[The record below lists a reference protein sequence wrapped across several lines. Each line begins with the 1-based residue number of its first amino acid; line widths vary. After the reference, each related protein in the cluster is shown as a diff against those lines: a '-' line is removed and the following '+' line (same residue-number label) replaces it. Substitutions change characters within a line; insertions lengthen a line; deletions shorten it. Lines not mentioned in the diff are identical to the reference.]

1 MSTKPMKPLGGQPPQ
16 QEIDINDTET
26 VVCDECGNA
35 YIHSMFLPKKNITN
49 RITNGQEAMVPIQ
62 VYSCGNCGKVPDKF
76 MQAMTVKKKSLFD
89 HVNQVTSVQNPNYWD
104 EISDEDKKSWSNYMI
119 NRFLSMKSEW
129 TDLVNEI
136 QKYPLEPK
144 ELYKVYTSILPK
156 KKQWLR
162 YIKGDKKMKYPIW
175 VYEIVSKHLQCS
187 MREAND
193 AVEMYR
199 ISAGGQS
206 ELADIMFKY
215 GVEDKEVRKLGL
227 I

>member
-1 MSTKPMKPLGGQPPQ
+1 MSGVQSG
-16 QEIDINDTET
+16 
-26 VVCDECGNA
+26 
-35 YIHSMFLPKKNITN
+35 KK
-49 RITNGQEAMVPIQ
+49 
-62 VYSCGNCGKVPDKF
+62 YL
-76 MQAMTVKKKSLFD
+76 VKRKSLFD
-89 HVNQVTSVQNPNYWD
+89 HINQITSVQNPNYWED
-104 EISDEDKKSWSNYMI
+104 ISDEDKKTWSNYMV
-119 NRFLSMKSEW
+119 NRFLSMKSDW
-129 TDLVNEI
+129 IDLVNEI

-193 AVEMYR
+193 SVEMYR

-206 ELADIMFKY
+206 ELADILFKY
-215 GVEDKEVRKLGL
+215 GTEEKEVRKLG
-227 I
+227 II